1 MIPVRS
7 DFLLRSTKHLNTFA
21 TRHPAPLL
29 QHITHQR
36 HFSKHIKTVS
46 ICENCFPLTIRP
58 SPSFKKLSAP
68 DISNP
73 SKPRLQHI
81 RSGSSLS
88 AKMTKGE
95 IVPITTKAAFPAAGP
110 YTQAFKLPTQGL
122 IFVSGQIPGDP
133 SGQLVT
139 GSIAAQTAACIE
151 NIKAILAEANSDISR
166 VVKCT
171 VFLTDASDFDEMNK
185 TYEEYFAHKPAR
197 SCVTVKALPKGVPVE
212 IECIALV

>member
-1 MIPVRS
+1 
-7 DFLLRSTKHLNTFA
+7 
-21 TRHPAPLL
+21 
-29 QHITHQR
+29 
-36 HFSKHIKTVS
+36 
-46 ICENCFPLTIRP
+46 
-58 SPSFKKLSAP
+58 
-68 DISNP
+68 
-73 SKPRLQHI
+73 
-81 RSGSSLS
+81 
-88 AKMTKGE
+88 MTKDE

-133 SGQLVT
+133 SGHLVT

-171 VFLTDASDFDEMNK
+171 VFLTDASNFDEMNK

-212 IECIALV
+212 IECIALA